1 MCVCVYSRARCEDTA
16 TLRSRGVSLVHIP
29 TQTTPLPTA
38 QSLQL
43 RVALYDNWALFRS
56 LFFKIKISIFPATF
70 PRCVFFFSLQLELAA
85 QETVRRNF
93 RHGKRFFFLS
103 IYTCIST
110 LRRSREKE
118 EKRRKR
124 KNRIWRIRWAEEEE
138 TCRNHMLSS
147 SRSKRQKTRKSPR
160 KSSGF
165 FKKEEERFTICVF
178 LAFSFTHFLVS
189 TRLFGTSSQ

>member
-1 MCVCVYSRARCEDTA
+1 MCVFGLGKATTVVTAFSLSVCVCVRVYSRARGEDTA

-85 QETVRRNF
+85 QEKSQTEFPSR
-93 RHGKRFFFLS
+93 KAFFFPFDLHVHFN
-103 IYTCIST
+103 I
-110 LRRSREKE
+110 EKIE
-118 EKRRKR
+118 GERRK
-124 KNRIWRIRWAEEEE
+124 K
-138 TCRNHMLSS
+138 
-147 SRSKRQKTRKSPR
+147 
-160 KSSGF
+160 
-165 FKKEEERFTICVF
+165 KKEKKSYLTYSMSRRGRNV
-178 LAFSFTHFLVS
+178 
-189 TRLFGTSSQ
+189 

>member
-1 MCVCVYSRARCEDTA
+1 MCVFGLGKATTVVTAFSISVCVCVRVYSRARGEDTA

-43 RVALYDNWALFRS
+43 RVAVVRQLLSTFS
-56 LFFKIKISIFPATF
+56 LLFFSKLKFQYFQQHFRDA
-70 PRCVFFFSLQLELAA
+70 FFSSLSSWNWLL
-85 QETVRRNF
+85 RRNF

-124 KNRIWRIRWAEEEE
+124 KNRI
-138 TCRNHMLSS
+138 
-147 SRSKRQKTRKSPR
+147 
-160 KSSGF
+160 
-165 FKKEEERFTICVF
+165 
-178 LAFSFTHFLVS
+178 
-189 TRLFGTSSQ
+189 